1 VEHGY
6 AVVQRSWASGDRIEL
21 NFDLPVRKKFCRFEV
36 DANRGRVALTR
47 GPLVYC
53 LEQIDNGA
61 ELDALTL
68 PLNAAFAPEER
79 PDLPGGMLGLAG
91 RGFREQTRNDGLYA
105 DEPPV
110 AQPTTVRALPY
121 YAWANREPGEMQVWI
136 RRAVR

>member
-1 VEHGY
+1 M
-6 AVVQRSWASGDRIEL
+6 
-21 NFDLPVRKKFCRFEV
+21 KFCRFEV

-68 PLNAAFAPEER
+68 PLDAAFAPEER

-121 YAWANREPGEMQVWI
+121 YAWGNREPGEMQVWI